1 MILII
6 ICINGMCKVYM
17 KKPMLALALV
27 TGLSGCSTTVVQPD
41 KSSSLYFS
49 ALYNAQA
56 KPVSSVLLEPT
67 ILNADVILVGE
78 WHTHPGVHLFQAE
91 LFEQLSKGNKRTALS
106 LEQFS
111 RADKHTLN
119 QYVKGKI
126 GEQYLIDNT
135 QAWPNYKS
143 DYRALI
149 ELAKANNSDVIAANA
164 PKNIVTCIGRQGI
177 SYLNKLDETQRTYI
191 ASTIDTSPSD
201 YKQRFMASMHHGSP
215 SQNENYYAA
224 QVTWD
229 ETMAESIVNYI
240 TAHKNTQVMHI
251 AGDFHVKN
259 GEGIARVIKRLAPE
273 LNVVWISPVK
283 NVQAN
288 QTGYQLQVNAL
299 PSRYV
304 QKEHQQ
310 AAFKALGKR
319 SERGEQTA
327 CL

>member
-1 MILII
+1 
-6 ICINGMCKVYM
+6 
-17 KKPMLALALV
+17 
-27 TGLSGCSTTVVQPD
+27 
-41 KSSSLYFS
+41 
-49 ALYNAQA
+49 
-56 KPVSSVLLEPT
+56 
-67 ILNADVILVGE
+67 VGE

-91 LFEQLSKGNKRTALS
+91 LFEQLSRVNKRTALS

-111 RADKHTLN
+111 RADQLTLN
-119 QYVKGKI
+119 QYVKGEI

-143 DYRALI
+143 DYRALV

-177 SYLNKLDETQRTYI
+177 SYLNTLDETQQSYI

-201 YKQRFMASMHHGSP
+201 YKQRFMTSMHHGSP

-229 ETMAESIVNYI
+229 ETMAESIVNYLNN
-240 TAHKNTQVMHI
+240 HKDAQVMHI
-251 AGDFHVKN
+251 AGNFHVKN

-273 LNVVWISPVK
+273 LNVVWISPVTS
-283 NVQAN
+283 VQAN
-288 QTGYQLQVNAL
+288 QNGYQLQVNPL
-299 PSRYV
+299 PPRYV
-304 QKEHQQ
+304 QKQHQQ
-310 AAFKALGKR
+310 AGFKALGKR

>member
-1 MILII
+1 
-6 ICINGMCKVYM
+6 M
-17 KKPMLALALV
+17 KKSMLTLVLV
-27 TGLSGCSTTVVQPD
+27 TCMSGCSTTTMLPD
-41 KSSSLYFS
+41 KSSSLYYS

-56 KPVSSVLLEPT
+56 KPVGSVSLEQT
-67 ILNADVILVGE
+67 LLNADVVLVGE
-78 WHTHPGVHLFQAE
+78 WHTHPGVHLFQAK
-91 LFEQLSKGNKRTALS
+91 LFEQLSKSNKRTALS

-111 RADKHTLN
+111 RADQPILN
-119 QYVKGKI
+119 QYVKGEI

-143 DYRALI
+143 DYRPII

-164 PKNIVTCIGRQGI
+164 PKNIVTCIGRQGV
-177 SYLNKLDETQRTYI
+177 SYLNKLDETQQSYI

-229 ETMAESIVNYI
+229 ETMAESIVNYLNNHNG
-240 TAHKNTQVMHI
+240 AQVMHI

-259 GEGIARVIKRLAPE
+259 GEGIARVIKRLAPS
-273 LNVVWISPVK
+273 LNVVWISPVTR
-283 NVQAN
+283 VQTN
-288 QTGYQLQVNAL
+288 QSGYQLQVNAL
-299 PSRYV
+299 PPRYV
-304 QKEHQQ
+304 KKQHQQ
-310 AAFKALGKR
+310 AAFKALAK
-319 SERGEQTA
+319 RGEQTV

>member
-1 MILII
+1 
-6 ICINGMCKVYM
+6 M
-17 KKPMLALALV
+17 KKSMLALALV
-27 TGLSGCSTTVVQPD
+27 TGLGGCSTTTVPPD
-41 KSSSLYFS
+41 NRSSLYFS
-49 ALYNAQA
+49 ALYNSQA

-67 ILNADVILVGE
+67 LLNADVILVGE
-78 WHTHPGVHLFQAE
+78 WHTHPGVHLFQAA
-91 LFEQLSKGNKRTALS
+91 LFEQLSKSNKRTALS

-111 RADKHTLN
+111 RADQPILN
-119 QYVKGKI
+119 QYVKGEI

-143 DYRALI
+143 DYRPLI

-177 SYLNKLDETQRTYI
+177 SYLNKLDETQQSYI

-201 YKQRFMASMHHGSP
+201 YKQRFMASMHHGTA

-229 ETMAESIVNYI
+229 ETMAESIVNYLNNHNG
-240 TAHKNTQVMHI
+240 ARVMHI

-259 GEGIARVIKRLAPE
+259 GEGIARVIKRLAPS
-273 LNVVWISPVK
+273 LNVVWISPVTS
-283 NVQAN
+283 VQAN

-299 PSRYV
+299 PPRYV
-304 QKEHQQ
+304 QKQHQQ
-310 AAFKALGKR
+310 AAFKALAK
-319 SERGEQTA
+319 RGEQTV

>member
-1 MILII
+1 
-6 ICINGMCKVYM
+6 MCM
-17 KKPMLALALV
+17 KKSMLTLALV
-27 TGLSGCSTTVVQPD
+27 AGMSGCSTTTMLPD
-41 KSSSLYFS
+41 NSSSLYFS

-56 KPVSSVLLEPT
+56 KPVGSVSLEQT
-67 ILNADVILVGE
+67 LLNADVVLVGE

-91 LFEQLSKGNKRTALS
+91 LFAQLSKSNKHTALS

-111 RADKHTLN
+111 RADQLTLN
-119 QYVKGKI
+119 QYVKGEI

-143 DYRALI
+143 DYRALV
-149 ELAKANNSDVIAANA
+149 ELAKMNNSDVIAANA

-177 SYLNKLDETQRTYI
+177 SYLNKLDDEQRRYI
-191 ASTIDTSPSD
+191 AATIDTSPSD
-201 YKQRFMASMHHGSP
+201 YKQRFMASMHHGSV

-229 ETMAESIVNYI
+229 ETMAESIVNYLNN
-240 TAHKNTQVMHI
+240 HKDAQVMHI

-273 LNVVWISPVK
+273 LNVVWISPVTS
-283 NVQAN
+283 VQAN
-288 QTGYQLQVNAL
+288 QSGYQLQVNPL
-299 PSRYV
+299 PPRYV

>member
-1 MILII
+1 
-6 ICINGMCKVYM
+6 M
-17 KKPMLALALV
+17 KKSMLALALV
-27 TGLSGCSTTVVQPD
+27 TGLGGCSTTTLPPD
-41 KSSSLYFS
+41 NSSSLYFS
-49 ALYNAQA
+49 ALYNSQA

-67 ILNADVILVGE
+67 LLNADVILVGE
-78 WHTHPGVHLFQAE
+78 WHTHPGVHLFQAA
-91 LFEQLSKGNKRTALS
+91 LFEQLSKSNKRTALS

-111 RADKHTLN
+111 RADQPILN
-119 QYVKGKI
+119 QYVKGEI

-143 DYRALI
+143 DYRPLI

-164 PKNIVTCIGRQGI
+164 PKNIVTCIGRQGG
-177 SYLNKLDETQRTYI
+177 SYLNKLDETQQSYI

-201 YKQRFMASMHHGSP
+201 YKQRFMASMHHGTA

-229 ETMAESIVNYI
+229 ETIAESIVNYLNNHNG
-240 TAHKNTQVMHI
+240 TRVMHI

-259 GEGIARVIKRLAPE
+259 GEGIARVIKRLAPS
-273 LNVVWISPVK
+273 LNVVWISPVTS
-283 NVQAN
+283 VQAN

-299 PSRYV
+299 PPRYV
-304 QKEHQQ
+304 QKQHQQ
-310 AAFKALGKR
+310 AAFKALAK
-319 SERGEQTA
+319 RGEQTV

>member
-1 MILII
+1 
-6 ICINGMCKVYM
+6 
-17 KKPMLALALV
+17 MLTLVLV
-27 TGLSGCSTTVVQPD
+27 TCMSGCSTTTMLPD
-41 KSSSLYFS
+41 KSSSLYYS

-56 KPVSSVLLEPT
+56 KPVGSVSLEQT
-67 ILNADVILVGE
+67 LLNADVVLVGE
-78 WHTHPGVHLFQAE
+78 WHTHPGVHLFQAK
-91 LFEQLSKGNKRTALS
+91 LFEQLSKSNKRTALS

-111 RADKHTLN
+111 RADQPILN
-119 QYVKGKI
+119 QYVKGEI

-143 DYRALI
+143 DYRPII

-164 PKNIVTCIGRQGI
+164 PKNIVTCIGRQGV
-177 SYLNKLDETQRTYI
+177 SYLNKLDETQQSYI

-229 ETMAESIVNYI
+229 ETMAESIVNYLNNHNG
-240 TAHKNTQVMHI
+240 AQVMHI

-259 GEGIARVIKRLAPE
+259 GEGIARVIKRLAPS
-273 LNVVWISPVK
+273 LNVVWISPVTR
-283 NVQAN
+283 VQTN
-288 QTGYQLQVNAL
+288 QSGYQLQVNAL
-299 PSRYV
+299 PPRYV
-304 QKEHQQ
+304 KKQHQQ
-310 AAFKALGKR
+310 AAFKALAK
-319 SERGEQTA
+319 RGEQTV

>member
-1 MILII
+1 
-6 ICINGMCKVYM
+6 
-17 KKPMLALALV
+17 MLTLALV
-27 TGLSGCSTTVVQPD
+27 TGLSGCSTTATVPD
-41 KSSSLYFS
+41 KSSSLYYS

-56 KPVSSVLLEPT
+56 KPVSSVLLEPSL
-67 ILNADVILVGE
+67 LNADVVLVGE

-91 LFEQLSKGNKRTALS
+91 LFEQLSVGNKRTALS

-111 RADKHTLN
+111 RADQLTLN
-119 QYVKGKI
+119 QFVKGEI

-143 DYRALI
+143 DYRALV
-149 ELAKANNSDVIAANA
+149 ELAKTNNSDVIAANA
-164 PKNIVTCIGRQGI
+164 PKNIVTCVGRQGI
-177 SYLNKLDETQRTYI
+177 SYLNKLDETQQSYI
-191 ASTIDTSPSD
+191 ASTIDTSPSE

-215 SQNENYYAA
+215 SQNENYFSA

-229 ETMAESIVNYI
+229 ETMGESIVNYI

-273 LNVVWISPVK
+273 LNVVWISPVTS
-283 NVQAN
+283 VQAN
-288 QTGYQLQVNAL
+288 QTGYQLQVNPL
-299 PSRYV
+299 PPRYI

-319 SERGEQTA
+319 GEQTA

>member
-1 MILII
+1 
-6 ICINGMCKVYM
+6 M
-17 KKPMLALALV
+17 KKSMLALALV
-27 TGLSGCSTTVVQPD
+27 TGLSGCSTTNVLPD
-41 KSSSLYFS
+41 NSSSLYFS

-67 ILNADVILVGE
+67 LLNADVILVGE
-78 WHTHPGVHLFQAE
+78 WHTHPGVHLFQAK
-91 LFEQLSKGNKRTALS
+91 LFEQLSKSNKRTALS

-111 RADKHTLN
+111 RAEQPIIN
-119 QYVKGKI
+119 QYVKGEI

-149 ELAKANNSDVIAANA
+149 ELAKTNNSDVIAANA

-177 SYLNKLDETQRTYI
+177 SYVNKLDETQQSFI

-201 YKQRFMASMHHGSP
+201 YKQRFMVSMHHGSP

-229 ETMAESIVNYI
+229 ETMGESIVNYLNNHQD
-240 TAHKNTQVMHI
+240 AQVMHI

-273 LNVVWISPVK
+273 LNVVWISPVTS
-283 NVQAN
+283 VQAN

-299 PSRYV
+299 PPRYV
-304 QKEHQQ
+304 QKQHQQ
-310 AAFKALGKR
+310 AAFKALAKRGKKT
-319 SERGEQTA
+319 Q
-327 CL
+327 CQQ

>member
-1 MILII
+1 
-6 ICINGMCKVYM
+6 
-17 KKPMLALALV
+17 MLVLALV
-27 TGLSGCSTTVVQPD
+27 TGLSGCSTTAVQPD
-41 KSSSLYFS
+41 NSSSLYFS

-56 KPVSSVLLEPT
+56 KPVTSVLLEPT

-119 QYVKGKI
+119 QYVKGEI

-177 SYLNKLDETQRTYI
+177 SYINKLDETQRTYI

-215 SQNENYYAA
+215 SQNQNYYAA

-229 ETMAESIVNYI
+229 ETMGESIVNYI

-273 LNVVWISPVK
+273 LEVVWISPVTS
-283 NVQAN
+283 VQAN

-299 PSRYV
+299 PPRYV
-304 QKEHQQ
+304 QKETSTSS
-310 AAFKALGKR
+310 F
-319 SERGEQTA
+319 
-327 CL
+327 

>member
-1 MILII
+1 
-6 ICINGMCKVYM
+6 M
-17 KKPMLALALV
+17 KKSMLTLALV
-27 TGLSGCSTTVVQPD
+27 TGLSGCSTTTVPPD
-41 KSSSLYFS
+41 KSSSLYYS

-56 KPVSSVLLEPT
+56 KPVSSVLLEPSL
-67 ILNADVILVGE
+67 LNADVVLVGE

-91 LFEQLSKGNKRTALS
+91 LFEQLSVGNKRTALS

-111 RADKHTLN
+111 RADQHILN
-119 QYVKGKI
+119 QFVKGEI

-143 DYRALI
+143 DYRALV
-149 ELAKANNSDVIAANA
+149 ELAKTNNSDVIAANA
-164 PKNIVTCIGRQGI
+164 PKNIVTCVGRQGI
-177 SYLNKLDETQRTYI
+177 SYLNKLDETQQSYI
-191 ASTIDTSPSD
+191 ASTIDTSPSE

-215 SQNENYYAA
+215 SQNENYFSA
-224 QVTWD
+224 QVAWD
-229 ETMAESIVNYI
+229 ETMGESIVNYI

-273 LNVVWISPVK
+273 LNVVWISPVT

-288 QTGYQLQVNAL
+288 QTGYQLQVNPL
-299 PSRYV
+299 PPRYI

-319 SERGEQTA
+319 GDRGEQTA

>member
-1 MILII
+1 
-6 ICINGMCKVYM
+6 MCM
-17 KKPMLALALV
+17 KKSILTLALV
-27 TGLSGCSTTVVQPD
+27 TGLSGCSTTTVPPD
-41 KSSSLYFS
+41 KSSSLYYT

-56 KPVSSVLLEPT
+56 KPVSSLLLEST
-67 ILNADVILVGE
+67 LLNADVVLVGE

-91 LFEQLSKGNKRTALS
+91 LFEQLSRVNKRTALS

-111 RADKHTLN
+111 RADQPILN
-119 QYVKGKI
+119 QYVKGEI

-143 DYRALI
+143 DYRALV

-177 SYLNKLDETQRTYI
+177 SYLNKLDETQQSYI
-191 ASTIDTSPSD
+191 AAAIDTSPSD
-201 YKQRFMASMHHGSP
+201 YKQRFMTSMHHGSP

-229 ETMAESIVNYI
+229 ETMGESIVNYLNN
-240 TAHKNTQVMHI
+240 HKDAQVMHI

-273 LNVVWISPVK
+273 LNVVWISPVT

-288 QTGYQLQVNAL
+288 QSGYQLQVNPL
-299 PSRYV
+299 PTRYV

-319 SERGEQTA
+319 GEQTA